1 MKSYLAKVVVTLKPS
16 ILDPQGVAVRTGLH
30 SMGYKG
36 IDDVRLGKFIEVR
49 LKADDEAEARATV
62 EEITN
67 KLLANLV
74 MERYEFTLSEEVVR

>member
-74 MERYEFTLSEEVVR
+74 MERYEFTVSEEVVR

>member
-1 MKSYLAKVVVTLKPS
+1 MKSYLAKVIVTLKSS

-30 SMGYKG
+30 SMGYSG

-49 LKADDEAEARATV
+49 LKAEDEASARAMV
-62 EEITN
+62 EEVTN

-74 MERYEFTLSEEVVR
+74 MERYEFDVSEEVAK

>member
-30 SMGYKG
+30 SMGYQG

-49 LKADDEAEARATV
+49 LNAEDEAKARATV
-62 EEITN
+62 EEVTN

-74 MERYEFTLSEEVVR
+74 MERYEFTISEEVGK

>member
-49 LKADDEAEARATV
+49 LKAEDEAEARATV
-62 EEITN
+62 EEVTN

-74 MERYEFTLSEEVVR
+74 MERYEFTVSEEVVR

>member
-30 SMGYKG
+30 SMGYSD
-36 IDDVRLGKFIEVR
+36 INDVRLGKFIEVR
-49 LKADDEAEARATV
+49 LNAEDEAKARATV
-62 EEITN
+62 EEVTN

-74 MERYEFTLSEEVVR
+74 MERYEFTISEEVGK

>member
-30 SMGYKG
+30 SMGYSAV
-36 IDDVRLGKFIEVR
+36 DDVRLGKFIEVR
-49 LKADDEAEARATV
+49 LKAEDEASAKIAV
-62 EEITN
+62 DEITK

-74 MERYEFTLSEEVVR
+74 MERYEFTVAEEMAK

>member
-49 LKADDEAEARATV
+49 LKAEDEAEARATV

-74 MERYEFTLSEEVVR
+74 MERYEFTVSEEVVR

>member
-30 SMGYKG
+30 SMGYLD
-36 IDDVRLGKFIEVR
+36 INDVRLGKFIEVR
-49 LKADDEAEARATV
+49 LNAEDEAKARATV
-62 EEITN
+62 EEVTN

-74 MERYEFTLSEEVVR
+74 MERYEFTISEEVGK

>member
-49 LKADDEAEARATV
+49 LKAEDEAEARATV
-62 EEITN
+62 EEVTN